1 MSVEVNHFDS
11 YWKHFDYLFKQICCC
26 FAFYVY
32 LDQATRFCCH
42 PNARNYSG
50 GKGRQPNDTK
60 RNAHY
65 GQDEGKILGRFSWI
79 WLRVRVQLRVS
90 SFLAPIACV
99 ISYWRDKLVLKWAM
113 TTTLSRQHEMMR
125 AIGAKN
131 DDKNVVNILFWRK
144 TLLTNQ
150 ICLKREYCT
159 GIRVKSYCVC
169 FLILFRHPFCSPCSL
184 LLKTGIIL
192 WGKSQTF

>member
-42 PNARNYSG
+42 SNARNYSS

-65 GQDEGKILGRFSWI
+65 GQDEGKRLGRFRFDYECEYNYEIRHFGRQLLASSRADVI
-79 WLRVRVQLRVS
+79 NSSSNERWLRLYHVS
-90 SFLAPIACV
+90 TRWCEQLAP
-99 ISYWRDKLVLKWAM
+99 KM
-113 TTTLSRQHEMMR
+113 TT
-125 AIGAKN
+125 
-131 DDKNVVNILFWRK
+131 K
-144 TLLTNQ
+144 TLL
-150 ICLKREYCT
+150 IYFSEEK
-159 GIRVKSYCVC
+159 
-169 FLILFRHPFCSPCSL
+169 PCWL
-184 LLKTGIIL
+184 TRYVWRGNTVLE
-192 WGKSQTF
+192 